1 MSRRLLVMMTLC
13 VVASVALHQG
23 CGKPVPSESNRLA
36 GPPWFEDVTAAR
48 GIDFVH
54 DPGPLDGSF
63 FMPQI
68 VGSGCALFDMDGD
81 GRLDIYLLNNGGPKG
96 RPNCLYRQRK
106 DGTFEDVS
114 AGSGLD
120 VAGYCMGVAI
130 GDVDGDGLPDV
141 LLTEYGRVR
150 LFRNLG
156 GGKFKDVTAESGL
169 DNPAWATG
177 AAFLDFDRDGLLD
190 LVIVNY
196 VDFDPSWRCTS
207 PAGVTDYCNPSTFS
221 GRVSRLYRNV
231 GGWKFEDVT
240 LKSGLG
246 KLPGPGLG
254 VVCADFDGDGW
265 VDIFIANDGKPNHLW
280 INQKNGTF
288 KEEGVIRGVAY
299 NAMAR
304 AQAGMGVA
312 LGDVDGDG
320 LFDLFITHLG
330 GEQNTLWKQG
340 PRGLYRDRS
349 GLAGLTTPQWRATGF
364 GTCLVDFNNDGT
376 LDAVVVNGRVAKAPP
391 IGPNLPGE
399 AHWHPYL
406 ERNQCFVNIGE
417 GKFRDRSGD
426 EPALCGAPNMGR
438 GLAYG
443 DLDDDGGVDVLVT
456 TAGGRARLLRNVA
469 PDRGHWLLIRA
480 LDRAGK
486 RDMLGAELTIGAG
499 ERAWTRIVRS
509 ADSFL
514 SASDPRAHVGLGAVE
529 KIDRIDVTWPHGEPR
544 RERFTRVGDV
554 DRVVAVRQGDGEAL
568 PDKR

>member
-1 MSRRLLVMMTLC
+1 MSRLLVLLAPC
-13 VVASVALHQG
+13 VLASVLLLLG
-23 CGKPVPSESNRLA
+23 CKPPAPPAVEGPME
-36 GPPWFEDVTAAR
+36 PPWFADVTAKL

-54 DPGPLDGSF
+54 DPGPLDNKY

-68 VGSGCALFDMDGD
+68 VGSGCALFDMDGN
-81 GRLDIYLLNNGGPKG
+81 GRLAIYLLNNGGPKG
-96 RPNCLYRQRK
+96 KPNVLYRQK
-106 DGTFEDVS
+106 ADGTFENVS

-120 VAGYCMGVAI
+120 VSGYCMGVAV
-130 GDVDGDGLPDV
+130 GDVDGDGLPDI

-156 GGKFKDVTAESGL
+156 QGKFEDVTQKAGL
-169 DNPAWATG
+169 DNPAWATA
-177 AAFLDFDRDGLLD
+177 AAFLDFDRDGKLD

-207 PAGVTDYCNPSTFS
+207 PAGVTDYCNPSVFA

-231 GGWKFEDVT
+231 GDWKFEDVT

-265 VDIFIANDGKPNHLW
+265 IDIFIANDGKPNHLW
-280 INQKNGTF
+280 INQHDGTF
-288 KEEGVIRGVAY
+288 KEEATVRGVAF
-299 NAMAR
+299 NAMGR

-320 LFDLFITHLG
+320 LFDLFVTHLG

-340 PRGLYRDRS
+340 PRGLFRDRS

-364 GTCLVDFNNDGT
+364 GTCLVDFNNDGN

-391 IGPNLPGE
+391 IARNLPGDPF
-399 AHWHPYL
+399 WHPFL
-406 ERNQCFVNIGE
+406 ERNQCFVNGG
-417 GKFRDRSGD
+417 GKFRDRSAD
-426 EPALCGAPNMGR
+426 EPALCGVPNLAR

-443 DLDDDGGVDVLVT
+443 DLDSDGGIDILVT
-456 TAGGRARLLRNVA
+456 TIGGRARLLRNVA
-469 PDRGHWLLIRA
+469 PGRGHWLLVRT
-480 LDRAGK
+480 LDRTGK
-486 RDMLGAELTIGAG
+486 RDMLGAELVVVAGA
-499 ERAWTRIVRS
+499 RTWTRTVRS

-514 SASDPRAHVGLGAVE
+514 SASDPRAHFGLGEADKV
-529 KIDRIDVTWPHGEPR
+529 DRIDVTWPDGT
-544 RERFTRVGDV
+544 RERFAGGAV
-554 DRVVAVRQGDGEAL
+554 DRIAVVRQGDGQVLEG
-568 PDKR
+568 KR